1 MQTVVTD
8 MDGDG
13 LNDVVFSHSEKPDFP
28 ITWYSTDDPKAGQ
41 ESWDKHEIDVVHF
54 CHTLHA
60 ADFDM
65 DGDMDIVAGT
75 LSRLEEMELVL
86 FLNLDESATAWART
100 KIDSFPVYKAFVG
113 DIDNDGDMDITSSY
127 NWDTPPLKLWRNLIK
142 DSRQ

>member
-1 MQTVVTD
+1 

-41 ESWDKHEIDVVHF
+41 DSWDKHEVDVVHF
-54 CHTLHA
+54 CHSLHA

-100 KIDSFPVYKAFVG
+100 RIDSFPVYKAFVG

-127 NWDTPPLKLWRNLIK
+127 NWETPPLKLWRNLLK
-142 DSRQ
+142 DSSQ